1 MVHHSRYGSPRFEE
15 FSVDGSATTPVTT
28 LSDDG
33 AATTLRSN
41 DLRFLIHS
49 CKV

>member
-1 MVHHSRYGSPRFEE
+1 YESPRFEE
-15 FSVDGSATTPVTT
+15 FSVDGSATTPVPT

-33 AATTLRSN
+33 SASTLRSN
-41 DLRFLIHS
+41 DLRFLIHG